1 VEEAPVEKLV
11 EDLLGRTRPCHMP
24 TNNGFGIEQSAPLK
38 VYESE
43 MNKEATTTRLGDWH
57 HDDEAKGHFFCF

>member
-1 VEEAPVEKLV
+1 
-11 EDLLGRTRPCHMP
+11 MP